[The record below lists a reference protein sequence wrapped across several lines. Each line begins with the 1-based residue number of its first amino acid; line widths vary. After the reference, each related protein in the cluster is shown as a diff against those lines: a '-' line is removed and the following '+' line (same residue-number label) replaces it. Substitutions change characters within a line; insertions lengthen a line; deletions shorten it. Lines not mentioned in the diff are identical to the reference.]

1 MTVAAAGGGTLRN
14 ALHPPVTL
22 VSVLFLLLAVGF
34 GSRLLGKRFQYYSYG
49 TIVTLVVFGVLS
61 GQQGGRVEANLPTPW
76 IGLEQRISAYAFML
90 WVAVLAI
97 CLLRAQKS

>member
-1 MTVAAAGGGTLRN
+1 MSL
-14 ALHPPVTL
+14 
-22 VSVLFLLLAVGF
+22 SVVLAVVF
-34 GSRLLGKRFQYYSYG
+34 GSTLLGKRFRYYSYA

-76 IGLEQRISAYAFML
+76 LGLEQRINAYAFML

-97 CLLRAQKS
+97 GLLRAQKAR